1 MLRKLGFFV
10 GIALA
15 MAASSACDDR
25 DSGKDSANGDKQK
38 AAAVSA
44 PVRFGAGWRAVAE
57 TRTSSWSF
65 AAPPPPGRMLAS
77 QTAGLD
83 ALPGDGRS
91 DALAGIRT
99 ALMANMLPAHNS
111 VRIEALVNRAL
122 SSIRQSAAEISPAK
136 PMVVL
141 ATTPWND
148 DSLLLWV
155 EVPGLA
161 APGNALPNT
170 TIDIE
175 FDPSAVAAFR
185 PLGDPAALPSPA
197 GMQNSAAAG
206 RVAMLYELLP
216 QRSESAD
223 KGGAAKLIVKYGA
236 LHLGGVS
243 ASPGAK
249 LDQPITTADAVG
261 TIDNAPDAVRFATA
275 AAGFGGLLRGDPAM
289 RDLSCNDVIALAQ
302 SVRQPDADGWRAQL
316 IALMYRAQPLI
327 DLPPAR

>member
-1 MLRKLGFFV
+1 MLRTLGFFV

-15 MAASSACDDR
+15 IAAVGGCDDR
-25 DSGKDSANGDKQK
+25 DSGKDSANGDRQK
-38 AAAVSA
+38 AAPA

-65 AAPPPPGRMLAS
+65 AAPPPLARMLAN

-83 ALPGDGRS
+83 ASPGDGRP

-122 SSIRQSAAEISPAK
+122 SSIRQSAAEISPAR

-161 APGNALPNT
+161 APGNAAPPGT

-216 QRSESAD
+216 QRGESAD

-236 LHLGGVS
+236 LHVGG
-243 ASPGAK
+243 ASTEAGAK

-316 IALMYRAQPLI
+316 SALMYRAQPLI